1 MGNTY
6 RSLAHSKYEC
16 KYHVVF
22 VPKYR
27 RKALY
32 ARAAAATRADLATS
46 WRGRRSARSSRAT

>member
-22 VPKYR
+22 APKYR

-46 WRGRRSARSSRAT
+46 WRGRRSSDCRY